1 MSFGRVLAV
10 TDFDGTATTGDCMP
24 VVLDRFLDDWPGMYT
39 AARAEGLGAAAAVG
53 RGLTSLRVSHED
65 LVAAF
70 VEVSELRP
78 GLAGFVA
85 RVVSGGG
92 EVAVVSAGI
101 CEAIEAVLR
110 AGGVPAVPVYAGRLT
125 GDAAHG
131 YSFSLDGFGDCPL
144 CGPGFCKGPVVRRLR
159 RPGHAV
165 VAFGDGA
172 RDLCM
177 AREADLTFAR
187 GELLG
192 LCRRDGLP
200 VRELTD
206 FDVAGAEL
214 EAWLG
219 AGAAGA
225 PGDGADPGA
234 GGAVRR
240 D

>member
-1 MSFGRVLAV
+1 MSFARPLAV
-10 TDFDGTATTGDCMP
+10 MDFDGTATTADCMP
-24 VVLDRFLDDWPGMYT
+24 VVLDRFLDDWPGMYR
-39 AARAEGLGAAAAVG
+39 AARAEGLGAAAAVA
-53 RGLTSLRVSHED
+53 RGVAALRVSRGD

-70 VEVSELRP
+70 LEVSVLRP

-85 RVVSGGG
+85 RVLAGGG

-101 CEAIEAVLR
+101 NEAIEAVLR
-110 AGGVPAVPVYAGRLT
+110 AGGVPPVPVHAGTLA

-131 YSFSLDGFGDCPL
+131 YTLTLDGFGDCPL
-144 CGPGFCKGPVVRRLR
+144 CGAGFCKGPVVRRLR
-159 RPGHAV
+159 RPGWKV

-192 LCRRDGLP
+192 RCARDGLP

-206 FDVAGAEL
+206 FDAAGAEL
-214 EAWLG
+214 EAW
-219 AGAAGA
+219 AAA
-225 PGDGADPGA
+225 DGPA
-234 GGAVRR
+234 GGGRIR
-240 D
+240 